1 MPVLSALR
9 YDRIQR
15 HLIAESARNGGT
27 CGAMGPVGSERNRG
41 IMDSSTLGR
50 GCVWEMARLSEGC
63 AMSTHKL
70 FSLALSLVAADCVNS
85 ANAQQVEV
93 TKAEAALA
101 G

>member
-1 MPVLSALR
+1 MPVLSAAVN
-9 YDRIQR
+9 DPIQR

-27 CGAMGPVGSERNRG
+27 CWAMGPVGSERNR
-41 IMDSSTLGR
+41 DNRFLTLGR

-70 FSLALSLVAADCVNS
+70 FSLALYLVAADYVNS

-93 TKAEAALA
+93 TKAEATLA
-101 G
+101 A